1 MQNLDILFK
10 GKLSANKKIS
20 VESLIPRILISLMP
34 LVPAILTNID
44 KKIQNVKLEVNH
56 LTQTYS
62 ETN

>member
-10 GKLSANKKIS
+10 RKLSANKKIS
-20 VESLIPRILISLMP
+20 VESLIPWILISLMP